1 MLSGCRTQRE
11 ERRTLWKEYGGRN
24 GCYLEWSS
32 VEISFVDQKLDT
44 DEVDVVKL
52 KIRLFG
58 FRLIILRTYE
68 TIQNSVIKRTVI
80 PYQFQ
85 ISS

>member
-1 MLSGCRTQRE
+1 M
-11 ERRTLWKEYGGRN
+11 
-24 GCYLEWSS
+24 
-32 VEISFVDQKLDT
+32 EISFVDQKLDT

-58 FRLIILRTYE
+58 FKLIILRTYE

>member
-24 GCYLEWSS
+24 GCYLGWSS
-32 VEISFVDQKLDT
+32 VEISFVNQKLDT

-52 KIRLFG
+52 EIRLFG
-58 FRLIILRTYE
+58 FKLILRTYE
-68 TIQNSVIKRTVI
+68 TIQNYVIERTAR
-80 PYQFQ
+80 
-85 ISS
+85 